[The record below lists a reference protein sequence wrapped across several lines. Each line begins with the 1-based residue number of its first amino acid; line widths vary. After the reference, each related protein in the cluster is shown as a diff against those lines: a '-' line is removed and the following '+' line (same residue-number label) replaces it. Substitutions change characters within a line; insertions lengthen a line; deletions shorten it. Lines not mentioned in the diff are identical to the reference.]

1 MSQSKYPPGWDERR
15 VQRVLDHYESQTELE
30 AVAEDE
36 AAVGVSS
43 SAIMEIPTDLIPVVR
58 ELLAKHA
65 ASQGQ

>member
-1 MSQSKYPPGWDERR
+1 MNESNFPPGWDERR

-30 AVAEDE
+30 AVAADE

-65 ASQGQ
+65 ASQGR

>member
-1 MSQSKYPPGWDERR
+1 MSQSHYPPGWDERR
-15 VQRVLDHYESQTELE
+15 VQTVLDHYETQTELE

-58 ELLAKHA
+58 ELLAKYA
-65 ASQGQ
+65 ASQGR